1 MTIDVHDLQNFVTI
15 ALATAAGGEDDFT
28 RDRLSNLRTVGSRF
42 ASLIYQLPP
51 DTGYKELKKRCESL
65 WDALKHYPMLP
76 EMLVSKY
83 IFMFI

>member
-1 MTIDVHDLQNFVTI
+1 MQDLQHFVTI

-51 DTGYKELKKRCESL
+51 ETGYKQLVKRCESL
-65 WDALKHYPMLP
+65 WDALIHYPKLP
-76 EMLVSKY
+76 EMMVSKY
-83 IFMFI
+83 IFVLNLLL